1 MHFDNLLGVLMM
13 RFQTLESSGGNSC
26 RLGPE
31 EIGRAK
37 PRSAV
42 FLGRGEAQ
50 CMAG

>member
-13 RFQTLESSGGNSC
+13 KFESLESSGGNSC
-26 RLGPE
+26 WLGPE

-37 PRSAV
+37 PRS
-42 FLGRGEAQ
+42 GRGEAQ